1 MVRFLIVL
9 IIVFS
14 SIQAQAGWKSKVVI
28 AGFSEHYI
36 ARTMLTAVI
45 EGKNIER
52 ATSIA
57 KQVSKSSFGR
67 QYLYNLLSEK
77 LITDPH
83 SFAATNAGT
92 IVSGANLDTEIF
104 KKKLAVDKGNYA
116 THIVTLTKIGEML
129 SKTRKFECFSKGLIY
144 TAGVDI
150 PLNSY
155 NNPVDEW
162 DYGSFKELKSVEKIT
177 DRLEHDHI
185 PSIGAV
191 LSYLHKRDGGV
202 LYDRAF
208 GTGRIINDNATTLEV
223 TQSVHRAGRT
233 FGGKNTE
240 DRIERD
246 SLDLK
251 VATIKD
257 LAYHFKSSFKLSRKM
272 IESFSNVYARNE
284 YLCLYEEI

>member
-9 IIVFS
+9 ILIFS
-14 SIQAQAGWKSKVVI
+14 SIQAQAGWKKNVVI
-28 AGFSEHYI
+28 AGFAEQYV
-36 ARTMLTAVI
+36 ARTMLTAVL

-52 ATSIA
+52 AISIA
-57 KQVSKSSFGR
+57 RQVSKSSFGR
-67 QYLYNLLSEK
+67 QYLYNLLSEN

-83 SFAATNAGT
+83 SFAATNAGN
-92 IVSGANLDTEIF
+92 IISGANLDTDIF
-104 KKKLAVDKGNYA
+104 KKKLAADKENYA

-129 SKTRKFECFSKGLIY
+129 SKTRKFECFGKKIIY
-144 TAGVDI
+144 TEGVYI

-155 NNPVDEW
+155 NKPVHEW
-162 DYGSFKELKSVEKIT
+162 DYGSFKELRSVEKIT
-177 DRLEHDHI
+177 DHLEHDHI

-191 LSYLHKRDGGV
+191 LSYLHKRDGV

-223 TQSVHRAGRT
+223 TQAVHRAGRT

-240 DRIERD
+240 ARIEKD
-246 SLDLK
+246 SLNLK

-257 LAYHFKSSFKLSRKM
+257 LAYHFKSSFTLSRKM